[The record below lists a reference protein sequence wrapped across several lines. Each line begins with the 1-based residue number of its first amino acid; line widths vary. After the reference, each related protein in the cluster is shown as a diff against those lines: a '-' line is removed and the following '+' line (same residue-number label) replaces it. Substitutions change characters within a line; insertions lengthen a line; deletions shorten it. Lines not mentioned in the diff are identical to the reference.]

1 MKRWQKI
8 TLSLIIAYS
17 LLFMMAID
25 SIYDTYGFTWFVIGY
40 TIMLILWRLGY
51 LMYKG
56 KW

>member
-1 MKRWQKI
+1 MRTLKKI
-8 TLSLIIAYS
+8 ALSIIIAYT

-40 TIMLILWRLGY
+40 TIMLILWRIGY

-56 KW
+56 K